1 MDNYNPLLLIDFY
14 KATHHEQYPK
24 GLTKMVSYYTP
35 RMSRLDDV
43 DHITFFGLQA
53 FIDEYLVG
61 GFGANFF
68 NRELTE
74 VLDEYNRILTYT
86 LGPGSY
92 DDQKIRELHELGY
105 LPLEIKAVPEGMRT
119 KVGVP
124 QIEISN
130 THPRFVWLVN
140 TIETLLSCS
149 MWHTQVAAEV
159 GYRYRKVVDKWV
171 EKTCGADVNPW
182 KMIGDFSMRGQHSVE
197 SAIKASGAWLLSHHN
212 TATVPAIIWMERHY
226 GCNIEREPVGFGAIS
241 TEHSVMC
248 SNFAVDGDEITH
260 IKRLLTEIYLHHNF
274 SMVSD
279 SYDYERLVTKLLPQC
294 KREIISH
301 NGTLLIRGDSGNPVE
316 VLAGKPIHWLTP
328 YDDEE
333 SEKLFTDAEFTKEWM
348 YDFCRDCSVEE
359 ETVLYFHFN
368 DKFYALNVYPDWT
381 NERGAWTDRKYYYVE
396 DYAFEW
402 NIIEPSLELMGTVWA
417 LDQIV
422 GHTVNEKGYKVLDP
436 HLRAI
441 YGDSI
446 LPDYAN
452 EVYKRLAAQGYA
464 ANNVVMGAGSM
475 SMMALVCADDEG
487 TLQFAGKWNGTNA
500 GPYTRDTFG
509 IAVKATYAED
519 YNGNGINIFKQPK
532 ALAWKKSQKGC
543 CVVALD
549 GESYTDEHAF
559 EDTYTEPNLMTTVFK
574 DGKMIKRQT
583 LAVIRQRLHGVDM
596 YNIPKGATKRV

>member
-1 MDNYNPLLLIDFY
+1 MNNYNPLLLIDFY

-43 DHITFFGLQA
+43 DHLTFFGLQG
-53 FIDEYLVG
+53 FIDEYLID
-61 GFGANFF
+61 GFNNNFF
-68 NRELTE
+68 NRDIEE
-74 VLDEYNRILTYT
+74 VVAEYNRILTYT
-86 LGPGSY
+86 MGPGTY
-92 DDQKIRELHELGY
+92 EDQKIRDLHELGY
-105 LPLEIKAVPEGMRT
+105 LPLAIRAVPEGSRT

-130 THPRFVWLVN
+130 THPNFVWLVN

-159 GYRYRKVVDKWV
+159 GYRYRKVINQWV
-171 EKTCGADVNPW
+171 EKTCGANVSPW
-182 KMIGDFSMRGQHSVE
+182 KMIGDFSMRGQHSAE
-197 SAIKASGAWLLSHHN
+197 SAIKASAAWLLSHHN
-212 TATVPAIIWMERHY
+212 TATVPAIMWMEKHY
-226 GCNIEREPVGFGAIS
+226 DCDVTKEPVGFGAIS

-260 IKRLLTEIYLHHNF
+260 IKRLLTEIYPNNNF

-279 SYDYERLVTKLLPQC
+279 SYDYENLVTNLLPQC
-294 KREIISH
+294 KKEIMAH
-301 NGTLLIRGDSGNPVE
+301 DGTLLVRGDSGNPVE
-316 VLAGKPIHWLTP
+316 ILAGKPINWLTP
-328 YDDEE
+328 YDSGEA
-333 SEKLFTDAEFTKEWM
+333 EKLFSDKDFTDDWM
-348 YDFCRDCSVEE
+348 YDFCRDNNIEE
-359 ETVLYFHFN
+359 ETVLYFNFN
-368 DKFYALNVYPDWT
+368 DKFYAVSVYPDWGC
-381 NERGAWTDRKYYYVE
+381 ERGAVTDSKYYYVE
-396 DYAFEW
+396 SYTFEW
-402 NIIEPSLELMGTVWA
+402 EEIQPSLELLGTVWA

-436 HLRAI
+436 HLKAI

-452 EVYKRLAAQGYA
+452 EIYKRLAAQSYA

-519 YNGNGINIFKQPK
+519 QYGNGINIFKRPK

-543 CVVALD
+543 CIVAMD
-549 GESYTDEHAF
+549 GESYTDEHGF
-559 EDTYTEPNLMTTVFK
+559 NETLNPDVENLLKVVFVN
-574 DGKMIKRQT
+574 GQVVKRQS
-583 LAVIRQRLHGVDM
+583 LAEIRERLWG
-596 YNIPKGATKRV
+596 